1 MSKWFPIF
9 TAPDG
14 PPENVYVV
22 ATSPFSINIS
32 WSEPAIITGPTFYLI
47 DVESVRLVLP
57 SAKGNGKHG
66 NKQTRKSNKTKTH
79 RYRQQFGS

>member
-1 MSKWFPIF
+1 MSKWFSIF
-9 TAPDG
+9 AAPEG

-47 DVESVRLVLP
+47 DVESVRFVLP
-57 SAKGNGKHG
+57 SAKGNGEHG
-66 NKQTRKSNKTKTH
+66 NEQTRKSNKTKTH
-79 RYRQQFGS
+79 RQQQKYGG

>member
-47 DVESVRLVLP
+47 DIESVSLVLP
-57 SAKGNGKHG
+57 FAKGNGEHG
-66 NKQTRKSNKTKTH
+66 NEQTRNLNKAKTPRH
-79 RYRQQFGS
+79 